1 MENSQ
6 PVHDPSE
13 IILTVLLEKEH
24 KKHLNPSQTFY
35 WVLSKNTQLK
45 TRKGIGISKRI
56 KGS

>member
-24 KKHLNPSQTFY
+24 KKHLNPSQRFY
-35 WVLSKNTQLK
+35 WVLSKKSTTEDQERN
-45 TRKGIGISKRI
+45 RHI
-56 KGS
+56 